1 MGVSIPATSIF
12 YGISLSPLP
21 EGVFMIQSICVFCG
35 SSSGSSPLYAAVAED
50 LGRQIARRGLTLVY
64 GGGNVGTMGTLA
76 DAAMKEGGKVI
87 GIIPV
92 RLHEMVEQ
100 MDLSELLVV
109 KDMHER
115 KALMQEKADAFI
127 ALPGGIGTMEELF
140 EVWAWRYIGYHM
152 KPVGIVNA
160 GGFYDDL
167 LRLLATMKSG
177 GFIREEIVNDL
188 CVADS
193 ALAIL
198 DAIEAKAAN
207 GMKPILK
214 TVERSKKNS

>member
-1 MGVSIPATSIF
+1 MIK
-12 YGISLSPLP
+12 SL
-21 EGVFMIQSICVFCG
+21 CVFCG
-35 SSSGSSPLYAAVAED
+35 SASGSSPLYGTVAEE
-50 LGRQIARRGLTLVY
+50 LGREIARRGLTLVY

-92 RLHEMVEQ
+92 RLYEMVEQ

-140 EVWAWRYIGYHM
+140 EVWAWRYIGYHV
-152 KPVGIVNA
+152 KPVGVVNA

-167 LRLLATMKSG
+167 LRFLATMETE
-177 GFIREEIVNDL
+177 GFVKEEIVNDL

-193 ALAIL
+193 AVTIL
-198 DAIEAKAAN
+198 DALEAKAAS
-207 GMKPILK
+207 GTKPILK
-214 TVERSKKNS
+214 TVERGNKNR